1 MAREISELPMWRDS
15 ASLIICVKTTDE
27 VHVFNYKLLML
38 KRSDRTAFIEDQTVF
53 PGGLYDESDEV
64 IEWLKYFESFGVT
77 EQMFE
82 KLLGGR
88 CYDQLFN
95 SINAMPREISLR
107 INALRET
114 FEEVGV
120 FICRNREQLLTIQ
133 QWSFCKPACDYQQSY
148 WQEIV
153 HNDPRQ
159 FLRMCREL
167 KVVPDLWSLH
177 KWSCWATPAA
187 LRKGYETTFFV
198 SFLQETPMLLP
209 EKTEVKECLWLSP
222 MQYLQMHRDKKI
234 HLSSPQFYEI
244 TRFTCSGSFDK
255 LQKFAQERDKC
266 GVAFYLPILYL
277 CDDGIVSV
285 LPGDDFYIGDART
298 SLELRQTNCTI
309 EQFRLKSKRM
319 HRIET
324 IGSPV
329 AVCLNFKPFKPLDNH
344 LLSICEGEVDNKSK
358 L

>member
-1 MAREISELPMWRDS
+1 MAKEIAVPDLPMWRDS
-15 ASLIICVKTTDE
+15 ASLIICVKATDE
-27 VHVFNYKLLML
+27 LPACNYKLLML
-38 KRSDRTAFIEDQTVF
+38 KRSDRTSLIDDQTVF
-53 PGGLYDESDEV
+53 PGGLYDDSDEA
-64 IEWLKYFESFGVT
+64 IEWLKYFEKFGVT
-77 EQMFE
+77 EQMLD
-82 KLLGGR
+82 KSLGGR
-88 CYDQLFN
+88 CYDQLYN
-95 SINAMPREISLR
+95 STNAMPREISLR

-120 FICRNREQLLTIQ
+120 FICRNRKQLLMIKQ
-133 QWSFCKPACDYQQSY
+133 RSFCKPAYDYEQSY
-148 WQEIV
+148 WQQIV

-167 KVVPDLWSLH
+167 KVVPDLWSLY
-177 KWSCWATPAA
+177 KWSCWASPAV

-209 EKTEVKECLWLSP
+209 EKTEVKECLWSSP
-222 MQYLQMHRDKKI
+222 MQYLQMNRDKKI

-244 TRFTCSGSFDK
+244 TRFTCNGSFDK

-266 GVAFYLPILYL
+266 EVAFYLPILYL

-285 LPGDDFYIGDART
+285 LPGDDFYIGNPRT
-298 SLELRQTNCTI
+298 SLELRHTNCTI
-309 EQFRLKSKRM
+309 EQFQSKSKRI

-324 IGSPV
+324 IGSPSV
-329 AVCLNFKPFKPLDNH
+329 AVCLNFQPLPDH
-344 LLSICEGEVDNKSK
+344 LLPICEGEVDNKAK